1 MKEKGPYKVLSSKE
15 IYKNPWILVRED
27 KVIYPGGKEGIFGII
42 EMTHGISVLPVN
54 SEKEVFLIKEYRYGA
69 EKEVLGLIGGTV
81 ENSDTELSTA
91 KRELKE
97 ETGLEAKKWVKL
109 GNFNAYE
116 NVVKSKKLPLYL
128 ALDLIQG
135 EQSLDE
141 NEILS
146 VFKYPLSEAI
156 EMVLNN
162 SINSEISALAILM
175 AEKYFE
181 NNTFD

>member
-1 MKEKGPYKVLSSKE
+1 MKEKGPYKVLSSRG

-27 KVIYPGGKEGIFGII
+27 KVIHPGGKEGIFGII
-42 EMTHGISVLPVN
+42 EMTHGIAVLPVN

-69 EKEVLGLIGGTV
+69 EKEVLSLIGGTV
-81 ENSDTELSTA
+81 ENSDTELCTA

-109 GNFNAYE
+109 GYYNAYE
-116 NVVKSKKLPLYL
+116 SVVKSEIPLYL

-135 EQSLDE
+135 KQYLDE

-146 VFKYPLSEAI
+146 VFKFPLSQAI

-162 SINSEISALAILM
+162 SINSELSALAILL

-181 NNTFD
+181 NKIC